1 MNLCLDKNDVMW
13 VNQDRYGLCLYDLSQ
28 DLFADNS
35 DNNLSNPGEVSII
48 VKSKLKE
55 GVWISPRYGARVM
68 RMTHQDMKIQLE
80 EDIDL
85 ENKSI
90 IREIS
95 GTWLKIIEAIY
106 GFLPSRG
113 FM

>member
-1 MNLCLDKNDVMW
+1 
-13 VNQDRYGLCLYDLSQ
+13 
-28 DLFADNS
+28 
-35 DNNLSNPGEVSII
+35 
-48 VKSKLKE
+48 
-55 GVWISPRYGARVM
+55 M
-68 RMTHQDMKIQLE
+68 RMTHQGMKIQLE

-95 GTWLKIIEAIY
+95 GTWLKIIKVVY
-106 GFLPSRG
+106 GFLASRG